1 MAGKLSLDAA
11 SRAYLRKLQSLIS
24 QSASFKALLESI
36 RSSKKTYLAQKS
48 RLEEKTLDD
57 TFIIELEKGFAAIE
71 KIIANPRSFIKD
83 NDVLVEAG
91 RAKRISS
98 RSISHLASHTQY
110 VHSVDE
116 QGNVTPEKLLVP
128 ESEVDYWIYENRF
141 LMTLIQK
148 AGVFV
153 EKRFLFVRD
162 HGETRDS
169 EVLLL
174 HSEET
179 QAGVKFEVDTRIKVS
194 APSKDGGQAEK
205 NEELLLRLARLR
217 ERVAFFNASPF
228 MALMKGAKPV
238 ANPIHPTN
246 LLVKNPDYKKCFA
259 LWKFLDAYK
268 ELGISYNVQ
277 EDDKKFDDAYI
288 DNLAGLLAE
297 SILTLDANLIEKDE
311 IKAKSKKKKIVPK
324 VLFSLEDETFY
335 DGKFLY
341 DQFPLAEREQS
352 KIPLAPTQEEAKAYR
367 EQFEAKLKA
376 DKAKLAA
383 IEEAIEK
390 QKAKD
395 VEEEAKQRKEEA
407 ELQRKE
413 DERRAEIRRLELERA
428 RLEAEKKK
436 LEDIQAK
443 EEEEIAL
450 LRQTRIEVHRLG
462 LIDRNRDIESG
473 YSPYLEES
481 QSHPYPDATPSPVAG
496 GAIISDNQGIAEID
510 EANDELNIPVPEHP
524 VYLLPEEEKEGA
536 YALTS
541 PEEEGQ
547 LINELIKDK
556 VPPKAKPIE
565 AEPANEPLN
574 VETQPQPVESTEES
588 LQKEKEKPKK
598 PTAKK
603 KGSTKKKTVKKRAA
617 NNEETPKK
625 PRKKPVKKTEES
637 KPVAPIKKKGK
648 AARKAKKAEKKAE
661 EAQQP
666 KVIHYT
672 NLKTRSKRGGRIFV
686 KDYGKKRGK
695 R

>member
-128 ESEVDYWIYENRF
+128 KSEVDYWIYENRF

-407 ELQRKE
+407 ELQRRE

-443 EEEEIAL
+443 EEEEMAL

-473 YSPYLEES
+473 YSPYLEDG

-496 GAIISDNQGIAEID
+496 GAIISDNQGIAESD
-510 EANDELNIPVPEHP
+510 EANDDLNIPVPEHP
-524 VYLLPEEEKEGA
+524 VYLLPEEEKEGV

-588 LQKEKEKPKK
+588 LQKEEEKPKK

-603 KGSTKKKTVKKRAA
+603 KGSTKKKTVKKKAA

-625 PRKKPVKKTEES
+625 PHKKPVKKTEES

-661 EAQQP
+661 EAKQP
-666 KVIHYT
+666 KIIHYT

-686 KDYGKKRGK
+686 KDYGKRRGK

>member
-83 NDVLVEAG
+83 NDVLIEAG

-407 ELQRKE
+407 ELQRRE

-462 LIDRNRDIESG
+462 LIDRNHDIESG
-473 YSPYLEES
+473 YSPYLEEG

-496 GAIISDNQGIAEID
+496 GAIISDNQGIAESD
-510 EANDELNIPVPEHP
+510 EANDDLNIPVPEHP

-565 AEPANEPLN
+565 AEPANEPFN

-588 LQKEKEKPKK
+588 LQKAEEKPKK

-603 KGSTKKKTVKKRAA
+603 KGSAKKKTVKKKAA

-625 PRKKPVKKTEES
+625 PRKKPVKKSEEA
-637 KPVAPIKKKGK
+637 KPIAPVKKKGK
-648 AARKAKKAEKKAE
+648 AARKAKKAAQKAE

-672 NLKTRSKRGGRIFV
+672 SLKTRSKRGGRIFV

>member
-603 KGSTKKKTVKKRAA
+603 KGSTKKKTVKKKAA

>member
-116 QGNVTPEKLLVP
+116 EGNVTPEKLLVP

-174 HSEET
+174 HSEEMQT
-179 QAGVKFEVDTRIKVS
+179 GVKFEVDTRIKVS

-335 DGKFLY
+335 NGKFLY

-443 EEEEIAL
+443 EEEEMAL

-473 YSPYLEES
+473 YSPCLEEG

-496 GAIISDNQGIAEID
+496 GAIISDNQGIAESD
-510 EANDELNIPVPEHP
+510 EANDDLNIPVPEHP
-524 VYLLPEEEKEGA
+524 VYLLPEQEKAGD
-536 YALTS
+536 YVLTS

-556 VPPKAKPIE
+556 VPSK
-565 AEPANEPLN
+565 AEPANKPLN

-588 LQKEKEKPKK
+588 LQKEKEKSKK
-598 PTAKK
+598 PAAKK
-603 KGSTKKKTVKKRAA
+603 KGSTKKKTVKKKAA

-637 KPVAPIKKKGK
+637 KPVASIKKKGK

-661 EAQQP
+661 EAKQP

>member
-57 TFIIELEKGFAAIE
+57 TFIIELETGFAAIE

-510 EANDELNIPVPEHP
+510 EAEDELNIPVPERP
-524 VYLLPEEEKEGA
+524 VYLLPAPEKEGA
-536 YALTS
+536 FALTS
-541 PEEEGQ
+541 PEEEGR

-556 VPPKAKPIE
+556 DEEAAKPEPSEAKAKPE
-565 AEPANEPLN
+565 E
-574 VETQPQPVESTEES
+574 PVESVEES
-588 LQKEKEKPKK
+588 LQKAEEKPETKKK
-598 PTAKK
+598 PAAKKKPSTKRKTAKK
-603 KGSTKKKTVKKRAA
+603 KPQKSDDS
-617 NNEETPKK
+617 PKK
-625 PRKKPVKKTEES
+625 PRKKPVKKSEEA
-637 KPVAPIKKKGK
+637 KPIAPVKKKGK
-648 AARKAKKAEKKAE
+648 AARKAKKAAQKAE